1 MGTMSS
7 ERALK
12 FVTSALEQASI
23 PFMVVGSFASNLYG
37 VGRTTFDIDIVVS
50 ANAEQ
55 LQTFLSLFSKTDWY
69 YDLQDALEACKRR
82 SMFNILDMAG
92 GWKVDIIFTKPEPYH
107 RGAFERRT
115 PADIEQV
122 PLYAATAEDVVVSKL
137 DWARMGSSS
146 RQIEDVAGI
155 LEEQKD
161 SLDFS
166 YIEKWIAEL
175 HLSEQWHSAR
185 KLAGLE

>member
-1 MGTMSS
+1 MSS

-12 FVTSALEQASI
+12 FVTSALEQAYI
-23 PFMVVGSFASNLYG
+23 PFMIVGSFASNLYG

-55 LQTFLSLFSKTDWY
+55 LQSFLSSFSKTDWY
-69 YDLQDALEACKRR
+69 YDLQDALEACRRR

-92 GWKVDIIFTKPEPYH
+92 GLKVDIIFMKIEPYH
-107 RGAFERRT
+107 RVAFERRA
-115 PADIEQV
+115 PAEIDHV
-122 PLYAATAEDVVVSKL
+122 PLYAATAEDVVISKL

-155 LEEQKD
+155 LEEQKAA
-161 SLDFS
+161 LDFG
-166 YIEKWIAEL
+166 YIEKWVGEL
-175 HLSEQWHSAR
+175 QLSEQWNSAR